1 VNALRFVDVGLVVAT
16 APFIALAD
24 LPLIGY
30 ALGSVA
36 WVLTRILSVW
46 LDRRADGG
54 DVRQRVGYHVAG
66 MMARVW
72 IVVCAVV
79 AARFAG
85 DREDGV
91 MAAVL
96 VLAAFTVYFAMSM
109 LVRQLERNVVRP

>member
-1 VNALRFVDVGLVVAT
+1 MTALKYVDVGLVIAT
-16 APFIALAD
+16 APFVALAG
-24 LPLIGY
+24 LPMIGY
-30 ALGSVA
+30 AFGATA
-36 WVLTRILSVW
+36 WVLSRVGAAW
-46 LDRRADGG
+46 LDRRAGS

-66 MMARVW
+66 MMGRVW

-85 DREDGV
+85 GRDDGV

-96 VLAAFTVYFAMSM
+96 VLAAFTVYFAMSL

>member
-1 VNALRFVDVGLVVAT
+1 VIALRYVDVGLVIAT
-16 APFIALAD
+16 APFIALAG
-24 LPLIGY
+24 LPFLGY
-30 ALGSVA
+30 AFGAAA
-36 WVLTRILSVW
+36 WVLTRAGAAW
-46 LDRRADGG
+46 LERRSDKG
-54 DVRQRVGYHVAG
+54 DLRQRVGYEVAG